1 MAFLNFWVLRML
13 TEIFEN
19 LCKEYKEKGAK
30 AKVSTSIFQGEF
42 CITMRKSNGI
52 VRKMSCS
59 TEARM
64 MAEACGEKFSLEDYC
79 RNIFER
85 MNLELD
91 QLLAREVRK

>member
-1 MAFLNFWVLRML
+1 
-13 TEIFEN
+13 
-19 LCKEYKEKGAK
+19 
-30 AKVSTSIFQGEF
+30 
-42 CITMRKSNGI
+42 
-52 VRKMSCS
+52 
-59 TEARM
+59 M